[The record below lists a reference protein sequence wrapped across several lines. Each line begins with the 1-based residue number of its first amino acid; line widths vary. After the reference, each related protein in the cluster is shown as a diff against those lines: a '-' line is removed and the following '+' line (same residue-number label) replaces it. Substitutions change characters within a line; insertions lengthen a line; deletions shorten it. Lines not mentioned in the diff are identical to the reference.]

1 MEGLNKNNQGNESGP
16 GAPLDA
22 AVRRGYSCLR
32 DPAAAVDELYS
43 QLGPDVSGL
52 LFFCAPSFDLKILGQ
67 AIKDKF
73 NCPVAGCTT
82 AGEICSPQGYLENS
96 LVGVGFTS
104 SKISMNLV
112 FIPSLQEFVN
122 GKDQSPLTRLS
133 ALSEDSQFA
142 FMLIDGLSLLE
153 ERVTSIVQHHLGN
166 TPLIGGSAGDG
177 LNFQKTCV
185 YHQGEFYSGAALVSF
200 FKTSLPFQTFR
211 IQHFVPT
218 ETKLVITEADV
229 DKRTVQEINGLP
241 AAGEYARIVG
251 VSESE
256 LSPEIFARYPLM
268 LRIGGEYFVRSIRKS
283 HPDGSL
289 SFYCAIAKGLVLTL
303 AHGDNL
309 LKNLKARLTEISS
322 DLGPPQLVLGCD
334 CILRRIEVQERSE
347 ARELKKILAAYPF
360 SGLGT
365 YGEQY
370 GGVHVN
376 QTLTGLFLG
385 NGE

>member
-1 MEGLNKNNQGNESGP
+1 MVNLNRDVQGNEP
-16 GAPLDA
+16 GAGAPFDS

-32 DPAAAVDELYS
+32 DPAAAVEELS
-43 QLGPDVSGL
+43 DQLGPEVSGL
-52 LFFCAPSFDLKILGQ
+52 LFFCAPSFDLNTLGR

-104 SKISMNLV
+104 SKISMSRV
-112 FIPSLQEFVN
+112 FIPSLQELVN
-122 GKDQSPLTRLS
+122 GNDQSSLARLS
-133 ALSEDSQFA
+133 ALAADSRFA
-142 FMLIDGLSLLE
+142 FMLVDGLSLLE
-153 ERVTSIVQHHLGN
+153 ERVTSIVQHHLGD

-177 LNFQKTCV
+177 LDFKRTCV
-185 YHQGEFYSGAALVSF
+185 YHRGEFCSGAATVSF
-200 FKTSLPFQTFR
+200 FKTSLPVQTFR

-218 ETKLVITEADV
+218 ETKLVVTEADV

-256 LSPEIFARYPLM
+256 RSPEIFARHPLM

-289 SFYCAIAKGLVLTL
+289 SFYCAVAKGLVLTL
-303 AHGDNL
+303 GKGDNL
-309 LKNLKARLTEISS
+309 LENLKAGLTEIS
-322 DLGPPQLVLGCD
+322 DETGPPQLILGCD

-347 ARELKKILAAYPF
+347 ARELQKILASYPF
-360 SGLGT
+360 AGLGT

-370 GGVHVN
+370 GGIHVS

-385 NGE
+385 SGE